1 MEIISDNTYEI
12 NADNLRGNSISF
24 PKGVKQSRLVY
35 HYTSMGGLQ
44 GIIQNQKL
52 WFTNLAY
59 MNDMDEVFSGI
70 RAMVDYTANE
80 EYRRIMQNINI
91 DEIRDE
97 LFACCLSTDR
107 DLLPMWNYYTKEPN
121 GQGYNIHFHTESL
134 ARSLIKE
141 NPALDGC
148 EMAYGRIDYCRGSLP
163 KYIAKFEKFM
173 VANISRALLVFSEK
187 LNLFNP
193 EDNAEKSEEIQ
204 NMIAQEEKE
213 IAKQIPL
220 LFRYNGKGCRFDRQ
234 FPTYFFAFI
243 KKAYFAHEREFRF
256 VIRVPKRKKQQLI
269 DAKIYKYRQSNG
281 LMIPYLD
288 LQFSKD
294 AVRGI
299 TVSPTVQ
306 SDLAE
311 KSLVSFLDYCDYDVK
326 KGFIV
331 RSEIPVRF

>member
-1 MEIISDNTYEI
+1 MHVLSDRY
-12 NADNLRGNSISF
+12 
-24 PKGVKQSRLVY
+24 
-35 HYTSMGGLQ
+35 
-44 GIIQNQKL
+44 
-52 WFTNLAY
+52 
-59 MNDMDEVFSGI
+59 
-70 RAMVDYTANE
+70 
-80 EYRRIMQNINI
+80 
-91 DEIRDE
+91 
-97 LFACCLSTDR
+97 
-107 DLLPMWNYYTKEPN
+107 
-121 GQGYNIHFHTESL
+121 
-134 ARSLIKE
+134 
-141 NPALDGC
+141 
-148 EMAYGRIDYCRGSLP
+148 
-163 KYIAKFEKFM
+163 
-173 VANISRALLVFSEK
+173 K

-204 NMIAQEEKE
+204 NMIVQEEKE

-220 LFRYNGKGCRFDRQ
+220 LFRYNGKECRFDRQ

-311 KSLVSFLDYCDYDVK
+311 KSLVSFLDY
-326 KGFIV
+326 
-331 RSEIPVRF
+331 